1 MEEEREENEC
11 TQNPFLFPFPLKKTQ
26 KQSEEVDTR

>member
-11 TQNPFLFPFPLKKTQ
+11 TQNPFSFPFPLEETQ
-26 KQSEEVDTR
+26 IRGEEIDTR